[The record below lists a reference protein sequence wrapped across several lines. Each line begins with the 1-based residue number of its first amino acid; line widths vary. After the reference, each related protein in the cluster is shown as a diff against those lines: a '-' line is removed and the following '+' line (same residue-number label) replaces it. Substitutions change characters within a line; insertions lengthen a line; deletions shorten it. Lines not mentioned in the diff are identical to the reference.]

1 MYKIAV
7 IEEVHNDGLDLL
19 KNNPKFEYELI
30 TDVSEENLIKKL
42 PLFDACTLMVSKLDS
57 SILKHCKK
65 LKAISRYGVGID
77 NVDLKYIKENNITLL
92 ITATANAVAVAEH
105 VMTMILT
112 ISKEVKLYDK
122 EVRLGNFKDNS
133 KKIKTIELLNKNI
146 LIGGFGRVGRNLI
159 KKCLAFDMN
168 VLVFDPYV
176 DKKII
181 EDLGGKKLES
191 FDEGLSVA
199 DYLSIHMPLTRNTK
213 DLINYSKLKKM
224 KKNSII
230 INTARGGIINE
241 IDLNKAL
248 NEKIIFGAALDVFE
262 KEPVDINNSLLK
274 NDRVILSP
282 HSATFTD
289 ECKSRMS
296 MQTTQNLIDFF
307 ENKIVKSMVVEL

>member
-7 IEEVHNDGLDLL
+7 IEEVHKDGLDLL
-19 KNNPKFEYELI
+19 ENHPNYEYELI

-42 PLFDACTLMVSKLDS
+42 PLFDACTLRVTSLNSK
-57 SILKHCKK
+57 ILEHCKK
-65 LKAISRYGVGID
+65 LKAISRHGVGID

-105 VMTMILT
+105 VMTMILS

-122 EVRLGNFKDNS
+122 EVRLGNFKNNS
-133 KKIKTIELLNKNI
+133 KSIKTIELLNKCI
-146 LIGGFGRVGRNLI
+146 LIAGFGRIGRNLI

-168 VLVFDPYV
+168 VLVYDPYV
-176 DKKII
+176 DKGII
-181 EDLGGKKLES
+181 EDLGGVKLEK
-191 FDEGLSVA
+191 FDHGLSKA
-199 DYLSIHMPLTRNTK
+199 DFLSIHMPLTKETK
-213 DLINYSKLKKM
+213 NLINSTNLKKM

-230 INTARGGIINE
+230 VNTARGGIINE
-241 IDLNKAL
+241 TDLDKAL

-262 KEPVDINNSLLK
+262 KEPIDKNNPLLK
-274 NDRVILSP
+274 NNRVLLSP

-289 ECKSRMS
+289 ECTSRMG

-307 ENKIVKSMVVEL
+307 ENNIEKSMIVKL